1 MTASPDRPNPFS
13 NALLQG
19 LTSSEVAARRA
30 AGQGNYALLKTSR
43 SYSQIL
49 RENLFTVINF
59 IFFAIS
65 LVMFLLHRVGDGILV
80 VVVIFGGVLVNI
92 YQEIW
97 AKQQLDRI
105 ALLNRPKAT
114 VIREGREAEIDPN
127 EIVLGDILIARPGDQ
142 LVVDGVIVGS
152 GRMEVDE
159 SLLTGESDL
168 IPKQTGDLVYSGSFC
183 VSGTACYEAQKVGSE
198 TLAYRLMAEA
208 RAFRRRFTPL
218 QVEINVVIRVFMLIA
233 CFLWALVGISFL
245 SSRYSLNEIVQ
256 RFAVIAGLVP
266 AGLLLAITLAYGLGA
281 VRMVGQDVLIQQA
294 NAVESLS
301 NVDTL
306 CLDKTGTLTT
316 NQIELQE
323 IYPVAQFSE
332 GESASQFS
340 SGENTLPF
348 PAAGG
353 SSQFPKRRSA
363 PPDKAA
369 IVAQLADYAASITAG
384 NRTSEAIAQAYPG
397 KARLVKAEVPFSSA
411 RKWSAIAL
419 DDEMQRGIYVL
430 GAPEVLSR
438 YLSLTA
444 EMMDFIQ
451 SGTEQ
456 GLRVV
461 LFAHHPDPTLL
472 SADVAEL
479 PIGLQ
484 PLALLRFSDRL
495 RPEAYETLEGF
506 ARAGIEVKIISG
518 DNPQTVAAL
527 ARQAGLREI
536 RSVSGAQ
543 LAELDEAQ
551 FAQAAKE
558 GTVFGRITPEQ
569 KAQLVRHLRQAGCYV
584 AMIGDGVNDVLSLK
598 QADLAIAMESGSK
611 ATRGVADI
619 VLLKDSFGALPR
631 AFREGQC
638 IRNGIQ
644 DVLKL
649 FLVRTFCVTLLIFA
663 TAIVTE
669 SFPLQNKQSAIVAL
683 IGVGFPTMFLP
694 IWAKPGLLP
703 RRSMVRSMLHFVIPS
718 TLTLTFVSL
727 LVYLFYLVVA
737 ILNLP
742 PGSDLTQV
750 NYAIPRSA
758 LVTILVMGQL
768 LLLPFLKPP
777 TPAWVGG
784 EPLSQDW
791 RYSIVAGV
799 LLAAYFLIVSI
810 PSLSRFFE
818 LYPLGVV
825 NYLFIGL
832 VAIEWCFILRSIWRS
847 RFFDRFLGI
856 DLS

>member
-1 MTASPDRPNPFS
+1 MTAPPDSSTSP
-13 NALLQG
+13 QG
-19 LTSSEVAARRA
+19 LTHQEVLARRA
-30 AGQGNYALLKTSR
+30 AGQSNYAPLKTTR
-43 SYSQIL
+43 SYGQIF

-59 IFFAIS
+59 VFFAIS
-65 LVMFLLHRVGDGILV
+65 LVMFLLHRIGDGILV

-97 AKQQLDRI
+97 AKRQLDRI
-105 ALLNRPKAT
+105 ALLNRPRAT
-114 VIREGREAEIDPN
+114 VIREGQEEEIDPN
-127 EIVLGDILIARPGDQ
+127 DIVLGDILVARPGDQ
-142 LVVDGVIVGS
+142 LVVDGAIVGS
-152 GRMEVDE
+152 GRIEVDE

-168 IPKQTGDLVYSGSFC
+168 IPKQLDMPVYSGSFC
-183 VSGTACYEAQKVGSE
+183 VSGTACYEAQKVGCE
-198 TLAYRLMAEA
+198 TLAYKLMAEA
-208 RAFRRRFTPL
+208 RAFRRRLTPL

-233 CFLWALVGISFL
+233 CFLWVLVGISFL

-281 VRMVGQDVLIQQA
+281 VRMLGQDVLIQQA

-316 NQIELQE
+316 NQLQME
-323 IYPVAQFSE
+323 EVYPIATQ
-332 GESASQFS
+332 
-340 SGENTLPF
+340 
-348 PAAGG
+348 
-353 SSQFPKRRSA
+353 
-363 PPDKAA
+363 DKFE
-369 IVAQLADYAASITAG
+369 IVAQLADYAATVTAG
-384 NRTSEAIAQAYPG
+384 NRTSEAITHAYPG
-397 KARLVKAEVPFSSA
+397 KVRSPVAEVPFSSA

-419 DDEMQRGIYVL
+419 DDDTYRGIYVL

-438 YLSLTA
+438 HLTLTA
-444 EMMDFIQ
+444 DMLDFIQ

-461 LFAHHPDPTLL
+461 LFAHNPNPTLL
-472 SADVAEL
+472 DSETAEL
-479 PIGLQ
+479 PDLQ
-484 PLALLRFSDRL
+484 PLALLRFSDQL

-506 ARAGIEVKIISG
+506 AQAGIEVKIISG

-527 ARQAGLREI
+527 AKQAGLQDI
-536 RSVSGAQ
+536 RLVSGAQ
-543 LAELDEAQ
+543 LAEMDRAQ
-551 FAQAAKE
+551 FAQTAKDC
-558 GTVFGRITPEQ
+558 TVFGRVTPEQ
-569 KAQLVRHLRQAGCYV
+569 KAMLVKAMRQSGRYV
-584 AMIGDGVNDVLSLK
+584 AMIGDGVNDILSLK

-631 AFREGQC
+631 TFQEGQC
-638 IRNGIQ
+638 TRNGIQ

-683 IGVGFPTMFLP
+683 VGVGFPTMFLP

-718 TLTLTFVSL
+718 TLTLTFVAL

-737 ILNLP
+737 VLNLP

-758 LVTILVMGQL
+758 LVTILIMGQL

-784 EPLSQDW
+784 EPFSGDW

-799 LLAAYFLIVSI
+799 LLAGYFLVVSI
-810 PSLSRFFE
+810 PPLSRFFE